1 MKRVKEDEGEEMCDM
16 RGMLSFTILWL
27 LSKRSMYG
35 QELATEIGNRR
46 GDKPNPGT
54 IYPALKEL
62 AARRLIVAS
71 QQGRNS
77 VYELTKEGKATLERS
92 MEYFER
98 AYGDIFNELRQV
110 PAGAARIRTRRPS
123 GGRAARE

>member
-1 MKRVKEDEGEEMCDM
+1 MKTAKEEEGHEMCDM

-27 LSKRSMYG
+27 LSRRSMYG

-54 IYPALKEL
+54 IYPALKDL

-77 VYELTKEGKATLERS
+77 VYELTREGRATLERS
-92 MEYFER
+92 MEYFEK
-98 AYGDIFNELRQV
+98 AYGDIFDELRQAPR
-110 PAGAARIRTRRPS
+110 PAEKGRARRP
-123 GGRAARE
+123 ARE

>member
-1 MKRVKEDEGEEMCDM
+1 MCDM

-27 LSKRSMYG
+27 LSRRSMYG

-54 IYPALKEL
+54 IYPALKDL
-62 AARRLIVAS
+62 AARRLIVAN
-71 QQGRNS
+71 QQGRNC
-77 VYELTKEGKATLERS
+77 VYELTNEGRAALERS

-110 PAGAARIRTRRPS
+110 QPPSPKTRRS
-123 GGRAARE
+123 ARK

>member
-1 MKRVKEDEGEEMCDM
+1 MKRAKGEEGHEMCDM

-27 LSKRSMYG
+27 LSRRSMYG

-54 IYPALKEL
+54 IYPALKDL

-71 QQGRNS
+71 QRGRNS
-77 VYELTKEGKATLERS
+77 VYQLTAEGKATLERS

-98 AYGDIFNELRQV
+98 AYGDIFDELRQA
-110 PAGAARIRTRRPS
+110 PRSPEKARARRS
-123 GGRAARE
+123 ARE

>member
-1 MKRVKEDEGEEMCDM
+1 MKRAREEGHGMCDM

-27 LSKRSMYG
+27 LSRRPMYG

-54 IYPALKEL
+54 IYPALKDL
-62 AARRLIVAS
+62 AARGLIVAS

-77 VYELTKEGKATLERS
+77 VYELTREGRATLENS
-92 MEYFER
+92 MEYFGR
-98 AYGDIFNELRQV
+98 AYGDIFDELRQAPRSV
-110 PAGAARIRTRRPS
+110 GKARARRS
-123 GGRAARE
+123 ARG

>member
-1 MKRVKEDEGEEMCDM
+1 MKTGKEEEGHEMCDM

-27 LSKRSMYG
+27 LSRRSMYG

-54 IYPALKEL
+54 IYPALKDL

-71 QQGRNS
+71 QRGRNS

-92 MEYFER
+92 MEYFEK
-98 AYGDIFNELRQV
+98 AYGDIFDELRQV
-110 PAGAARIRTRRPS
+110 PRPAEKARARRPS
-123 GGRAARE
+123 RE

>member
-1 MKRVKEDEGEEMCDM
+1 MKRAKEEEGHEMCDM

-27 LSKRSMYG
+27 LSRRSMYG

-62 AARRLIVAS
+62 AARGLIVAS

-77 VYELTKEGKATLERS
+77 VYELTREGKATLERS

-98 AYGDIFNELRQV
+98 AYGDIFDELRQA
-110 PAGAARIRTRRPS
+110 PRSPEKARARRS
-123 GGRAARE
+123 ARE

>member
-1 MKRVKEDEGEEMCDM
+1 MCDM

-27 LSKRSMYG
+27 LSRRSMYG

-54 IYPALKEL
+54 IYPALKDL
-62 AARRLIVAS
+62 AARRLIVAN

-77 VYELTKEGKATLERS
+77 VYELTNEGRAALERS

-110 PAGAARIRTRRPS
+110 QPPSPKTRRS
-123 GGRAARE
+123 ARK

>member
-1 MKRVKEDEGEEMCDM
+1 MCDM

-27 LSKRSMYG
+27 LSRRPMYG

-62 AARRLIVAS
+62 AARRLIVAN

-77 VYELTKEGKATLERS
+77 VYELTREGEAILQRS

-110 PAGAARIRTRRPS
+110 PAGATRIRARRPP
-123 GGRAARE
+123 GGRPAR

>member
-1 MKRVKEDEGEEMCDM
+1 MKGVKEGEGEEMCDM

-27 LSKRSMYG
+27 LSRRSMYG
-35 QELATEIGNRR
+35 QEIATEIGNRR

-77 VYELTKEGKATLERS
+77 VYELTTEGRAALERS
-92 MEYFER
+92 MEYFDR
-98 AYGDIFNELRQV
+98 AYGDIFNELRQA
-110 PAGAARIRTRRPS
+110 PEQKARQMRSR
-123 GGRAARE
+123 GGRSARK

>member
-1 MKRVKEDEGEEMCDM
+1 MKTAKEDEGHEMCDM

-27 LSKRSMYG
+27 LSRRSMYG

-54 IYPALKEL
+54 IYPALKDL

-77 VYELTKEGKATLERS
+77 VYELTREGKATLERS
-92 MEYFER
+92 MEYFEK
-98 AYGDIFNELRQV
+98 AYGDIFDELRQV
-110 PAGAARIRTRRPS
+110 PRAAEKVKARRP
-123 GGRAARE
+123 ARERPRL

>member
-1 MKRVKEDEGEEMCDM
+1 MKMVKEEGGEEMCDM

-27 LSKRSMYG
+27 LSRRPMYG

-62 AARRLIVAS
+62 AARRLMVAS

-98 AYGDIFNELRQV
+98 AYGDIFNELRQA
-110 PAGAARIRTRRPS
+110 PSGATRIRARRSS
-123 GGRAARE
+123 GGRPARG

>member
-1 MKRVKEDEGEEMCDM
+1 MKTAKEDEGHEMCDM

-27 LSKRSMYG
+27 LSRRSMYG

-54 IYPALKEL
+54 IYPALKDL

-71 QQGRNS
+71 QKGRNS
-77 VYELTKEGKATLERS
+77 VYELTREGKATLERS

-98 AYGDIFNELRQV
+98 AYGDIFDELRQA
-110 PAGAARIRTRRPS
+110 P
-123 GGRAARE
+123 RAAEKTRARRSARE

>member
-1 MKRVKEDEGEEMCDM
+1 M

-27 LSKRSMYG
+27 LSKRPMYG
-35 QELATEIGNRR
+35 QELATEIGKRR

-62 AARRLIVAS
+62 ANRHLIEAS

-77 VYELTKEGKATLERS
+77 VYELTKEGKGTLQRS
-92 MEYFER
+92 MAYFER
-98 AYGDIFNELRQV
+98 AFGDIFNEMR
-110 PAGAARIRTRRPS
+110 AGTAVSPKVRARPPS
-123 GGRAARE
+123 GER

>member
-1 MKRVKEDEGEEMCDM
+1 MKKVKEGGEEGMCDM

-27 LSKRSMYG
+27 LSGRPMYG

-54 IYPALKEL
+54 IYPALKDL
-62 AARRLIVAS
+62 AGRGLIEAS

-77 VYELTKEGKATLERS
+77 VYVLTSDGKATLVRS

-110 PAGAARIRTRRPS
+110 SRATPRAKTKRSPD
-123 GGRAARE
+123 GR